1 MQVGLSGPLRAAAG
15 GEESINIEAETIREL
30 LGRLQDRY
38 PAMKQHMELG
48 IAVSIDG
55 TIYRDNWATK
65 IPQGSEVYLLP
76 RIAGG

>member
-1 MQVGLSGPLRAAAG
+1 MQVGLSGPLRAAAD

-30 LGRLQDRY
+30 LERLIDRY
-38 PAMKQHMELG
+38 PAMRQHVDIG

-55 TIYRDNWATK
+55 TIYRDNWATN
-65 IPQGSEVYLLP
+65 IPQGAAVYLLP